1 MQKFYKFIGKKEFLK
16 LMEEKEKLIPENRRK
31 ACMDTFGKHV
41 ETFSQDWFEEF
52 SGMDRALELFPSFAI
67 FEIDMG
73 FSELT
78 TFFLASGM
86 PQKMIA
92 IPPSVGAFA
101 LPEDMFSGK
110 WTATGFAFKQKAG
123 MDHTKLTELSAVEN
137 ELCSE
142 YRIVRE
148 QARIVLYKGGTRESF
163 WSAPEH
169 SKKSGYRDALHRQK
183 LLCAFLSVP
192 VRPGGTSWLPQAK
205 SRIVRMLAS
214 R

>member
-31 ACMDTFGKHV
+31 ACMETFGKHV
-41 ETFSQDWFEEF
+41 ETFSPDWFEEF

-78 TFFLASGM
+78 TFFFAFGM
-86 PQKMIA
+86 QQKMIA

-137 ELCSE
+137 ELRSE

-148 QARIVLYKGGTRESF
+148 QARIVLCKGERAE
-163 WSAPEH
+163 A
-169 SKKSGYRDALHRQK
+169 SG
-183 LLCAFLSVP
+183 LLRNTVKNLVTAMLCIAKNCFVLSSQSRCGP
-192 VRPGGTSWLPQAK
+192 AAQAGCRRRNPG
-205 SRIVRMLAS
+205 
-214 R
+214 